1 MKQISIVF
9 LTLKEI
15 KSITIANKYS
25 ETEFDMRFLDVS
37 YNKNKRFIFDN
48 IRCTKIFSISYS
60 VESHYYPI
68 AEQNKLELLMSF

>member
-60 VESHYYPI
+60 VVLGVSLLSNSRI
-68 AEQNKLELLMSF
+68 EQA